1 MIEVAGSKASRSRG
15 RAILPIAIVL
25 IVIAATFVVAHDR
38 GGTPAS
44 KPSVGAVESAPL
56 PVVPCPTRVGA
67 DIGRHVAM
75 PKVLHESVAR
85 DLTSTTAVFVDQYD
99 AMRMVGPRN
108 WSCVASIAADGGASL
123 TIYPRGTESPRFFKS
138 FTGRSPATEITV
150 QREPACYGC
159 RLSLACPFFKVAR
172 QLFQQAFPG
181 PGVAATCSRPRG
193 ETLTES
199 TRFLRYFNDRAGA
212 VGHAYPSGGPYD
224 ALGVAYFNPKTSS
237 YLVSCTLPTASRS
250 LCVGALDWFVYHHQV
265 I

>member
-99 AMRMVGPRN
+99 AMRMGAQELVMRGQHCGRRRRFADDL
-108 WSCVASIAADGGASL
+108 SSRDGIA
-123 TIYPRGTESPRFFKS
+123 
-138 FTGRSPATEITV
+138 EI
-150 QREPACYGC
+150 
-159 RLSLACPFFKVAR
+159 L
-172 QLFQQAFPG
+172 
-181 PGVAATCSRPRG
+181 
-193 ETLTES
+193 
-199 TRFLRYFNDRAGA
+199 
-212 VGHAYPSGGPYD
+212 
-224 ALGVAYFNPKTSS
+224 
-237 YLVSCTLPTASRS
+237 
-250 LCVGALDWFVYHHQV
+250 
-265 I
+265 